1 MEIDSKQWTKVDR
14 ADLMSI
20 KLFVYEFIEILIEK
34 LSNITVL
41 SFIAWAQ
48 SEYLKNL
55 KIALGPNEAIML
67 CNIAEKYLFGIQEE
81 VLGYQWNKINVPVIL
96 LYYIIILRILLLLHL
111 FASCLMILTMM
122 LVLFTKL
129 WRQQLDISRQS

>member
-1 MEIDSKQWTKVDR
+1 MGIDSKQWTKVDR

-34 LSNITVL
+34 LSNITVH

-48 SEYLKNL
+48 FDYLKNL
-55 KIALGPNEAIML
+55 KRALGPNEVIML
-67 CNIAEKYLFGIQEE
+67 CNFTEQYSFVIQDE
-81 VLGYQWNKINVPVIL
+81 VLGYHWNKINVPFIL
-96 LYYIIILRILLLLHL
+96 LSYIIVLRILLLPHL
-111 FASCLMILTMM
+111 FASCLMFLTMM
-122 LVLFTKL
+122 LVLSTKL